1 MRSTASEG
9 HASVLLEFD
18 AGFDGAKA
26 LLDVREKVDAAK
38 SKLPVDTDE
47 PTVNEINIALFP
59 VLNISLSGPI
69 PERTLIKIAREL
81 KDSLEALPGVLE
93 ADIAGEREEV
103 LEIEVDPT
111 IMETYKVDFNSL
123 FNLVSNIMNMPVK
136 VTDDAVVVLRDVASI
151 RRTFKDPHSFAR
163 LDGQPTLVL
172 EISKRLGANII
183 ETIDDVRATIEE
195 KQKLLPTTLEI
206 GFHQD
211 KSKQTKEMLGDL
223 QNNVVSGVI
232 LVMIVIMAALGVRSS
247 ILVGFAIPGSFLTG
261 IMVIYTMG
269 HTMNVIVL
277 FSLILVVGMLVDGAI
292 IVSELADRN
301 LSQGMSKPD
310 AYANASKRMAWPIIA
325 STFTTLAVFA
335 PLLFWPGLIGQFMRY
350 MPITVISC
358 LLASLAMAL
367 VFIPV
372 IGKIIGRKPER
383 ANNADNDTS
392 NPKRAQLQRVLV
404 NPDGS
409 NETGSIVAKDI
420 LDASSSGARGRY
432 LKVLHRLLRFPTI
445 TLVAVLLFTVL
456 SYVVYGAFGKGV
468 EFFPDIEPE
477 SLIAKVHARGDL
489 SIYEQDKILRRVE
502 DLLIGNEAFK
512 SVYTRTGG
520 GSQDEGGGG
529 DVIGNISLELKDWN
543 KRAKAVD
550 LIADMEALVADIA
563 GVQIEFLK
571 NEGGPGGGGKP
582 INIQVSA
589 TSTEKNYEAVAY
601 IRDQMT
607 KVGGFAGIEDNRPL
621 PGIEWRLNVDRKQA
635 AQYGANIALIG
646 NAIQLITSGIRVS
659 GYRPDDATDELDIRM
674 RYPIAQRNLD
684 QINDLRVLTNQGMVP
699 ISNFVTLAPAQK
711 TGVINRVDGKRVITI
726 QADVAEGFLP
736 DTQKKALEEQLL
748 AGPIDPDVSVTF
760 KGEAEEQ
767 QEAMIFLITAFISA
781 IFFMMIILVTQFN
794 SLYQAILVLSA
805 IIFSTSGVLIGLL
818 VTGQTF
824 GIVMV
829 GIGIIA
835 LAGIVVNN
843 NIVLIDTYNKFRNA
857 GSSALDAA
865 MLTGSVR
872 ARPVFLTAL
881 TTILGL
887 MPMVLSM
894 NINFFSRE
902 ISFGAPSTQWW
913 TQLASAIAGG
923 LAFTTL
929 LTLFLTP
936 CLRRAHKRV
945 NLTHYSVKIT
955 YCGNVFALVL
965 SSNHQKLACGSDL
978 TLMHEAILHIG
989 TEKTGS
995 TAIQNYLL
1003 HNSDEHVEHHGIFFP
1018 YKTCGLISNFRLVLY
1033 TNSVLDENLAQI
1045 DKKTRSDS
1053 KVVYSSEHFHSRVHS
1068 ETDIQFLKSY
1078 LDTLYERIS
1087 IIFYI
1092 RRQDQCALSAYNT
1105 AVQGGRSTTL
1115 DFPSISKVT
1124 PYYDYLSLAQRWSN
1138 VFGSENVKPIIFDSK
1153 KLKDGDVTKDF
1164 ESRIGLDDT
1173 RHDLSNMKYHKS
1185 NERLSYSALQVL
1197 IEFNLI
1203 NNNDTRLNGIDKNA
1217 VRQKLITEVHS
1228 LKDEYGTI
1236 RPARSD
1242 VVAFYKHYKKSN
1254 ETLANTWLDG
1264 DGFSNDFSM
1273 YPENATRTPKVQR
1286 DKLLT
1291 QALASCLTG

>member
-1 MRSTASEG
+1 MHALISAAFDRSRTVLMLLIFLIAAGIVAYNNIPKESEPDVPIPIMYVSMSHDGISPEDAERLLVRPMEKELQSITGIKEMRSTASEG

-123 FNLVSNIMNMPVK
+123 FNLVSNNNLLVAAGAIDTGAGRMVLKVPGIIENIEDVMNMPVK

-805 IIFSTSGVLIGLL
+805 IIFSTSGVL
-818 VTGQTF
+818 
-824 GIVMV
+824 
-829 GIGIIA
+829 
-835 LAGIVVNN
+835 
-843 NIVLIDTYNKFRNA
+843 
-857 GSSALDAA
+857 
-865 MLTGSVR
+865 LTGSVR

-936 CLRRAHKRV
+936 CLLVLGAKVSAIRTIRKHKRRA
-945 NLTHYSVKIT
+945 T
-955 YCGNVFALVL
+955 
-965 SSNHQKLACGSDL
+965 
-978 TLMHEAILHIG
+978 
-989 TEKTGS
+989 
-995 TAIQNYLL
+995 
-1003 HNSDEHVEHHGIFFP
+1003 
-1018 YKTCGLISNFRLVLY
+1018 
-1033 TNSVLDENLAQI
+1033 
-1045 DKKTRSDS
+1045 
-1053 KVVYSSEHFHSRVHS
+1053 
-1068 ETDIQFLKSY
+1068 
-1078 LDTLYERIS
+1078 
-1087 IIFYI
+1087 
-1092 RRQDQCALSAYNT
+1092 
-1105 AVQGGRSTTL
+1105 
-1115 DFPSISKVT
+1115 
-1124 PYYDYLSLAQRWSN
+1124 
-1138 VFGSENVKPIIFDSK
+1138 
-1153 KLKDGDVTKDF
+1153 
-1164 ESRIGLDDT
+1164 
-1173 RHDLSNMKYHKS
+1173 
-1185 NERLSYSALQVL
+1185 
-1197 IEFNLI
+1197 
-1203 NNNDTRLNGIDKNA
+1203 
-1217 VRQKLITEVHS
+1217 
-1228 LKDEYGTI
+1228 
-1236 RPARSD
+1236 
-1242 VVAFYKHYKKSN
+1242 
-1254 ETLANTWLDG
+1254 
-1264 DGFSNDFSM
+1264 
-1273 YPENATRTPKVQR
+1273 
-1286 DKLLT
+1286 
-1291 QALASCLTG
+1291 ALARKSAAAPSA